1 MNFNSLIKLL
11 KSEGWHIQTGGRHVK
26 AVKGKRRVPIPAHGK
41 KDIKLGTLKSIEKLT
56 GVVITKGKK
65 S

>member
-1 MNFNSLIKLL
+1 MTFNELIRLL
-11 KSEGWHIQTGGRHVK
+11 RKAGWEIQCGGRHVK
-26 AVKGKRRVPIPAHGK
+26 AIKGKQRVPIPAHGK

-56 GVVITKGKK
+56 GVKVTKGK